1 MLCSSSV
8 INRIRYKNI
17 YLWERGLNIHC
28 LLDWQ
33 NWGRRRSTPSS
44 QWTRSATLWWSFLQ
58 FASYKTGLRCCAS
71 LLRTCH
77 CHLLCHWLDHLVGL
91 STVQKLCRECLL
103 YSILPLYQSLFVH
116 LRIFPLIGAKKVF
129 LGASSSTRQR
139 EELLW
144 WEISDRPTRSELK
157 IPRVPQS

>member
-1 MLCSSSV
+1 MLSSSSV

-44 QWTRSATLWWSFLQ
+44 QWTRSARLWWSFLQ

-71 LLRTCH
+71 LLRMYHHHPFC
-77 CHLLCHWLDHLVGL
+77 CWLDHLVGL
-91 STVQKLCRECLL
+91 STVQKLCRECWL

-116 LRIFPLIGAKKVF
+116 LHIFPLTAAKKVF

-139 EELLW
+139 EQLLW
-144 WEISDRPTRSELK
+144 REISDRPTRSEPK